1 MTKLVKALDC
11 TAHSRLATVP
21 YPKKPKKKPL
31 KVSEPVS
38 LYDAKTHLSEL
49 VDRAAAGAEI
59 IISKSGKPKARLVPL
74 EQADLKK
81 LRVPGKG
88 KGEVWIADDF
98 DAPLPPEVLALWY
111 DKIK

>member
-1 MTKLVKALDC
+1 M
-11 TAHSRLATVP
+11 P
-21 YPKKPKKKPL
+21 PKKQKPKAYTKDKTKHL

-49 VDRAAAGAEI
+49 VDRAAAGSEI
-59 IISKSGKPKARLVPL
+59 IIAKSGKPKARLVPL
-74 EQADLKK
+74 EKADPKK

-98 DAPLPPEVLALWY
+98 DAPLPPDVLALWY
-111 DKIK
+111 GDTK